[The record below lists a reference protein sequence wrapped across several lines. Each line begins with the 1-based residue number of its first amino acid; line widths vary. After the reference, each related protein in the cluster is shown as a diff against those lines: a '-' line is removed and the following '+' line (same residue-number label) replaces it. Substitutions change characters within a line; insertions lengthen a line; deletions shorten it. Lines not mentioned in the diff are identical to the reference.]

1 MEGAF
6 VASKLKGGKLTMRR
20 VFLAVSLVLGLVP
33 CAVLQP
39 AWAAT
44 GSGGEAGGANGRI
57 EQKAG
62 TGFLDIASDPPA
74 KITID
79 DADTGKVTP
88 QPHLEL
94 PEGHHRL
101 TLVTGDGA
109 HKKTIGFS
117 IKAGETTKLTLHL
130 AS

>member
-1 MEGAF
+1 
-6 VASKLKGGKLTMRR
+6 MRK
-20 VFLAVSLVLGLVP
+20 VFLAVSLVLGVIP

-39 AWAAT
+39 AWGAT
-44 GSGGEAGGANGRI
+44 GSGRDASGANGRI
-57 EQKAG
+57 EQKAAI
-62 TGFLDIASDPPA
+62 GFLDIQSDPAA

-79 DADTGKVTP
+79 DMDTGKMTP

-101 TLVTGDGA
+101 TLVTADGA

-130 AS
+130 SS

>member
-1 MEGAF
+1 MRTVSLAF
-6 VASKLKGGKLTMRR
+6 S
-20 VFLAVSLVLGLVP
+20 LAVALVP
-33 CAVLQP
+33 CALLQP
-39 AWAAT
+39 AAAAT
-44 GSGGEAGGANGRI
+44 GAAAGANGRI
-57 EQKAG
+57 EQKAS
-62 TGFLDIASDPPA
+62 TGFLDIESDPPA

-101 TLVTGDGA
+101 TLVTKDGA